1 MKSLVIGLNDANR
14 RFDSFLISYLRKIPK
29 SLVCKLIRKKKIK
42 INGAR
47 GTIDYRLQKGD
58 VVHFYLG
65 DEFFED
71 RTSKDDFLNVSSNI
85 DILYEDE
92 NVLLVNK
99 KNGIVCHPDRDN
111 LVDCLIN
118 RVKKYLFEKGE
129 YDFYR
134 ENIFAPSLANRID
147 RNTEGIVIVAKNRE
161 SLKFL
166 NEKIK
171 NREIKKYYKCLVV
184 GKMFKSW
191 DVITSFIYKDFKYN
205 KSYVYDKRIENSK
218 MIKTK
223 YKVLEYQNGFS
234 LLEVELITG
243 RSHQI
248 RAHLAH
254 IGHPI
259 VGDGKYNCGN
269 NYKIRGQLLVSY
281 KVKFNFR
288 DSAGVLSYLENK
300 EVEVVNSDLCKK
312 MEEVMKDE
320 IFSGKSDFI

>member
-1 MKSLVIGLNDANR
+1 
-14 RFDSFLISYLRKIPK
+14 
-29 SLVCKLIRKKKIK
+29 
-42 INGAR
+42 
-47 GTIDYRLQKGD
+47 
-58 VVHFYLG
+58 
-65 DEFFED
+65 
-71 RTSKDDFLNVSSNI
+71 
-85 DILYEDE
+85 
-92 NVLLVNK
+92 
-99 KNGIVCHPDRDN
+99 
-111 LVDCLIN
+111 
-118 RVKKYLFEKGE
+118 
-129 YDFYR
+129 
-134 ENIFAPSLANRID
+134 
-147 RNTEGIVIVAKNRE
+147 
-161 SLKFL
+161 
-166 NEKIK
+166 
-171 NREIKKYYKCLVV
+171 
-184 GKMFKSW
+184 
-191 DVITSFIYKDFKYN
+191 
-205 KSYVYDKRIENSK
+205 

-259 VGDGKYNCGN
+259 VVDGKYNCGN

-288 DSAGVLSYLENK
+288 YSAGVLSYLENK